1 MTGRELSRPFAEYSS
16 DWVRAN
22 VRPPQPIGE
31 RMTGTLYLDA
41 ATDEQIERANAAVEA
56 NLNDDGSPKWDSAQG
71 YACALTAIMQSDTR
85 PLTGGVTEEMVEAG
99 WEAFN
104 QHDDYRTAMRE
115 AYLAM
120 KGEEK

>member
-1 MTGRELSRPFAEYSS
+1 
-16 DWVRAN
+16 
-22 VRPPQPIGE
+22 
-31 RMTGTLYLDA
+31 MTGTLYLDA

>member
-1 MTGRELSRPFAEYSS
+1 MRQRTSKLSAPTQQLKPISMT
-16 DWVRAN
+16 
-22 VRPPQPIGE
+22 
-31 RMTGTLYLDA
+31 T
-41 ATDEQIERANAAVEA
+41 
-56 NLNDDGSPKWDSAQG
+56 PKWDSAQG